1 MGSHMKTEHNS
12 SSHVTT
18 DSQQQQQ

>member
-18 DSQQQQQ
+18 DSQQQQ